1 MTSEPFTNRT
11 SMFPTLPIGPLRIQT
26 FGLALILAYMAGLW
40 LAARRGP
47 RHGIDGDHI
56 YNAGFYALLA
66 GLVAARLGHAAVY
79 FEVYRTDPMQIL
91 SLSPGAFLLLPG
103 LLGGLLMVAVYLRR
117 HRLSAVA
124 FADAAAFGVLLALTI
139 AALGDFLAGRSLGA
153 LSNAPWAVEL
163 FGVQRQPV
171 ALIEAAA
178 TGGLLAFLL
187 WLDNRKT
194 LKPGQLALLALF
206 GYATIRLFSEPLHA
220 DSMTVGDGWR
230 LVQIAAMVVIA
241 LCGWLLGRSAA
252 RPRQT
257 DADAPAASV

>member
-1 MTSEPFTNRT
+1 ML
-11 SMFPTLPIGPLRIQT
+11 PTLPIGPLRIQT

-56 YNAGFYALLA
+56 YNAGFYALLV
-66 GLVAARLGHAAVY
+66 GLAVARLGHAVAY

-91 SLSPGAFLLLPG
+91 SLSPGAFLPVVG
-103 LLGGLLMVAVYLRR
+103 VLGGLAMVAIYLRR

-124 FADAAAFGVLLALTI
+124 FADAAVAGVLLALAI

-153 LSNAPWAVEL
+153 LSSAPWAVEL

-178 TGGLLAFLL
+178 FGGLLVILL
-187 WLDNRKT
+187 LLDNRKT
-194 LKPGQLALLALF
+194 FKPGQLALLALF
-206 GYATIRLFSEPLHA
+206 GYATIRLFTEPLHA
-220 DSMTVGDGWR
+220 DSAVVGDGWR
-230 LVQIAAMVVIA
+230 LVQIAALAVIA
-241 LCGWLLGRSAA
+241 LTGWLLARSAA
-252 RPRQT
+252 GPAEPDT
-257 DADAPAASV
+257 ELPAAPV

>member
-1 MTSEPFTNRT
+1 ML
-11 SMFPTLPIGPLRIQT
+11 PTLPIGPLRIQT

-56 YNAGFYALLA
+56 YNAGFYALLV
-66 GLVAARLGHAAVY
+66 GLVAARLGHAAAY
-79 FEVYRTDPMQIL
+79 FEVYRSDPMQIL

-103 LLGGLLMVAVYLRR
+103 LLGGLAMVAIYLRR
-117 HRLSAVA
+117 HRLSALA
-124 FADAAAFGVLLALTI
+124 FADAAAPGVLLAFVV

-178 TGGLLAFLL
+178 FAGLLVILL
-187 WLDNRKT
+187 LLDNRKT

-206 GYATIRLFSEPLHA
+206 GYATVRLFTEPLHA
-220 DSMTVGDGWR
+220 DSALVGDGWR
-230 LVQIAAMVVIA
+230 LVQIVMLGVIA
-241 LCGWLLGRSAA
+241 LSGWLLARSAGGPA
-252 RPRQT
+252 QP
-257 DADAPAASV
+257 DAEAPAPTV